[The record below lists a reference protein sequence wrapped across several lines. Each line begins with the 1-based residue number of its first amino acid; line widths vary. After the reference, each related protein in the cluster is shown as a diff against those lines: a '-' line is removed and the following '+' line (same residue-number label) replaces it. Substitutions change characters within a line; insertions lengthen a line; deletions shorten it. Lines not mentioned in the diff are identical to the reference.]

1 MKKLF
6 IVLSVSLASLFAN
19 ASYLYWQVDSSD
31 YEGIVG
37 ADQVTGARLVSD
49 PSGVISYYPSYND
62 TTGEASSVQ
71 LSDSGALGVM
81 YAADISNHDSGYSYY
96 IELVNSNKEVIGKS
110 ITPLTSSSPNYAS
123 YVNNGTT
130 TANLTNIPTVNLN
143 AWHGGSFRAVPEP
156 TSAILMLFGAAM
168 LGLKR
173 KNRSLN

>member
-1 MKKLF
+1 MKKLL
-6 IVLSVSLASLFAN
+6 IVLSVSLASVFAN

-31 YEGIVG
+31 YVGMDG

-49 PSGVISYYPSYND
+49 PGSVNSYYPSSNG
-62 TTGEASSVQ
+62 TWTQ
-71 LSDSGALGVM
+71 LSGNGVIGAP
-81 YAADISNHDSGYSYY
+81 YAADIGNNSDGYSYY
-96 IELVNSNKEVIGKS
+96 IELVNNSGTVIGKS
-110 ITPLTSSSPNYAS
+110 SAPLTSSSADYAS

-143 AWHGGSFRAVPEP
+143 AWHGGSYRAVPEP

-173 KNRSLN
+173 KNRSQC

>member
-1 MKKLF
+1 
-6 IVLSVSLASLFAN
+6 
-19 ASYLYWQVDSSD
+19 
-31 YEGIVG
+31 
-37 ADQVTGARLVSD
+37 
-49 PSGVISYYPSYND
+49 
-62 TTGEASSVQ
+62 
-71 LSDSGALGVM
+71 M

-96 IELVNSNKEVIGKS
+96 IELVNSNNEVIGKS